1 MPHSQVTLFPF
12 GGHRWIAMDFVG
24 PDVEPEEVRDAL
36 RLKHHKWFNAWG
48 RTITQITRRRSEPE
62 HPKDI
67 EINLDNARVGSDNK
81 DPCPTGVKHRSF
93 HDDTTTAVPTDEM
106 RSQTCSPS
114 SSEPDTPVNSPE
126 LVISATYALQISSA
140 PAPVKPRDGLELGL
154 STNLLQA
161 PPIASICRK
170 FSPPPPVTRPRRLNI
185 FLANIRTFFSSLI
198 TPPSMS
204 IIISFPIAMI
214 PHLKSLFVVVPG
226 TYIHPAPDGQPP
238 LAFIMDTASFI
249 GTASVPIGLICLGS
263 ALAGLKI
270 RRNQWNTLP
279 IGAIACLAVGK
290 TLMMP
295 VLGVLICQGMVK
307 VGFIPKEDK
316 LLQFVCM

>member
-24 PDVEPEEVRDAL
+24 PNVEPEEVRDAL
-36 RLKHHKWFNAWG
+36 RLKHRKWFNAWG

-62 HPKDI
+62 HSKDI
-67 EINLDNARVGSDNK
+67 EIHPRVSSNNQ
-81 DPCPTGVKHRSF
+81 DPRPTGGNHVSF

-106 RSQTCSPS
+106 RSQMCSPS
-114 SSEPDTPVNSPE
+114 SSEPDTRVNSSE
-126 LVISATYALQISSA
+126 LVISATYALQISSPA
-140 PAPVKPRDGLELGL
+140 LAPVKPRDGLELGL

-170 FSPPPPVTRPRRLNI
+170 FSPPPLVARPRRLNI

-214 PHLKSLFVVVPG
+214 SHLKSLFVVVPG